1 MRTTPIR
8 MSEPALVQMTG
19 MLGLKGKWLLPEG
32 EGGAKNFLKARKEW
46 EEAGLARLDFD
57 GELHLEPRM
66 ARLIY
71 NMTHAQ
77 AAALY
82 EDEEQK
88 VLLLKGPVDVLL
100 LEYIREEES
109 WELALRPFHETAEWL
124 RSLAEISSPG
134 RLLTL
139 RAGEDEPVCREL
151 DKGTED
157 GQNCQRRQSLAD
169 GLADLFGR
177 PKRAAE
183 PEKEEEKDAGS
194 SHCNDSV

>member
-1 MRTTPIR
+1 M
-8 MSEPALVQMTG
+8 
-19 MLGLKGKWLLPEG
+19 
-32 EGGAKNFLKARKEW
+32 
-46 EEAGLARLDFD
+46 
-57 GELHLEPRM
+57 
-66 ARLIY
+66 
-71 NMTHAQ
+71 
-77 AAALY
+77 
-82 EDEEQK
+82 
-88 VLLLKGPVDVLL
+88 LL

-124 RSLAEISSPG
+124 RSLAEVSSPG

-151 DKGTED
+151 DEGTED

-177 PKRAAE
+177 PKRAALPE
-183 PEKEEEKDAGS
+183 PEKEEEKDAGN